1 MKRRYGLIGHP
12 LGHSISSQIHTE
24 FYRRYQMDAE
34 YIHYDR
40 TPEKLAELMAE
51 FRKTRIAGFN
61 ITIPYKT
68 DVIPFLAALEGDA
81 GHFGAVNTVL
91 NRGGDFIGYNTDG
104 VGFIKLLQK
113 HEVMVRG
120 KSFLILGAGGAAKA
134 LACKLALEKAC
145 KVIILNRT
153 LDRAESLARAVS
165 SLSSTEAICG
175 GLEDFDIYAGSCHCI
190 INTTSVGMSP
200 HINAAPVEGVTRICP
215 ETAVV
220 DIIYNPSRTKFLQLA
235 ASKGCKTVNG
245 LGMLIYQAMCAFE
258 IWTGIAPDDD
268 FEEELEKK
276 LKIY

>member
-12 LGHSISSQIHTE
+12 LGHSISSRIHTE
-24 FYRRYQMDAE
+24 FYRRYQIDAE

-40 TPEKLAELMAE
+40 PPEELAELMAD
-51 FRKTRIAGFN
+51 FRKMRIAGFN

-81 GHFGAVNTVL
+81 GYFGAVNTVL
-91 NRGGDFIGYNTDG
+91 NQGGDFIGYTTAG
-104 VGFIKLLQK
+104 VGFMKLLHK
-113 HEVMVRG
+113 HEIGVRG
-120 KSFLILGAGGAAKA
+120 KNFLILGAGGAAKA

-153 LDRAESLARAVS
+153 LDRAALLAQAVS
-165 SLSSTEAICG
+165 DLSSTESVCG
-175 GLEDFDIYAGSCHCI
+175 RLEDFDIYAGSCHCI

-200 HINAAPVEGVTRICP
+200 RISAAPVADVTSVYP

-220 DIIYNPSRTKFLQLA
+220 DIIYNPSRTKLLQMA

-268 FEEELEKK
+268 FEDELEKK
-276 LKIY
+276 LEIY